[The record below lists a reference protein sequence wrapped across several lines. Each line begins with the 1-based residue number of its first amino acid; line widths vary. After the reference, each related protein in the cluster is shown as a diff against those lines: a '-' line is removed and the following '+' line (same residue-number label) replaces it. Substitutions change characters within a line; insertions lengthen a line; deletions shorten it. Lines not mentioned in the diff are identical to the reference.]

1 MIGSF
6 SLYQLLV
13 PLFSL
18 FMIAKA
24 ISRFLRTEQT
34 GRELFI
40 WLLIWSSIS
49 LVALFPNSTVI
60 LFAQITGVKSGINA
74 LIFFGL
80 VLLVYGYLQLFIMF
94 ENHEKH
100 LTELVRK
107 IALQQLQEHENRHH
121 RR

>member
-13 PLFSL
+13 PLFAL

-49 LVALFPNSTVI
+49 LVALFPNATVI

-80 VLLVYGYLQLFIMF
+80 VLLIYGFLQLFIML